1 MEFSFWLNTVWIWIV
16 GAIIGSFL
24 NVIIFRY
31 DHEGMSVLKPSRSF
45 CPSCNRT
52 LVWYENIPIISFLL
66 LKGRCRTCHDRIS
79 PRYLFIEILTPA
91 LIWLNFCV
99 FQFGWEWVGVSLITV
114 SLLVVFFIDLQTS
127 TISDWNWIFVG
138 VGSFIVA
145 LSRNA
150 LVYNAIVATV
160 VFGLFLLVYWF
171 YRGRF
176 GMGDVLLIAAAS
188 LGLGMVGITMTIL
201 VASIAG
207 LVFAALQKKK
217 MKDAI
222 PFGPF
227 LAIGIYISLIIADR
241 VFQMMV
247 YP

>member
-1 MEFSFWLNTVWIWIV
+1 
-16 GAIIGSFL
+16 
-24 NVIIFRY
+24 
-31 DHEGMSVLKPSRSF
+31 
-45 CPSCNRT
+45 
-52 LVWYENIPIISFLL
+52 
-66 LKGRCRTCHDRIS
+66 
-79 PRYLFIEILTPA
+79 
-91 LIWLNFCV
+91 
-99 FQFGWEWVGVSLITV
+99 
-114 SLLVVFFIDLQTS
+114 
-127 TISDWNWIFVG
+127 
-138 VGSFIVA
+138 
-145 LSRNA
+145 
-150 LVYNAIVATV
+150 
-160 VFGLFLLVYWF
+160 
-171 YRGRF
+171 
-176 GMGDVLLIAAAS
+176 MGDVLLIAAAS